1 MPSTTT
7 LHARDSALTPEA
19 TAILNHL
26 ARYRLSVME
35 AVERLPEFVSWRTRR
50 IKAVLRTCERQ
61 SLIRSSWLHQGVR
74 CWCLAPAGAA
84 YCGLPAE
91 RSGKL
96 SESAKLRAFGLL
108 QFCCLGDET
117 RRRLSNAEL
126 IHAFPHLPSAGLPNG
141 YYFDPTG
148 CGRLGLAR
156 LDAHRQ
162 GRWDRSLQCLREDI
176 DRHWQEPGF
185 RRLIQAGRFE
195 ITLLTVFP
203 EKASRLS
210 AALAE
215 HRDASRMPVRC
226 LALPALL
233 PLITSLPRKE
243 VSQHLRS

>member
-1 MPSTTT
+1 MSFQTSSD
-7 LHARDSALTPEA
+7 ARDLALPLEA
-19 TAILNHL
+19 NALLHHL
-26 ARYRLSVME
+26 ARYRLSVM
-35 AVERLPEFVSWRTRR
+35 AAIERLPEFVSWRTRR
-50 IKAVLRTCERQ
+50 IKAALRTYEHQ

-84 YCGLPAE
+84 HCGLPPE

-96 SESAKLRAFGLL
+96 SESAKLRAFAQL
-108 QFCCLGDET
+108 QFCCLGSEP
-117 RRRLSNAEL
+117 RRRLSTAEL
-126 IHAFPHLPSAGLPNG
+126 IHAFPHLPSTGLPNG
-141 YYFDPTG
+141 YYFDPAG
-148 CGRLGLAR
+148 AGRLGLAR

-203 EKASRLS
+203 EKATRLS

-215 HRDASRMPVRC
+215 HRDASRIPVRC

-243 VSQHLRS
+243 VSQHLRP

>member
-1 MPSTTT
+1 MSIQSSV
-7 LHARDSALTPEA
+7 HAPQSILPPEA
-19 TAILNHL
+19 DAILHHL
-26 ARYRLSVME
+26 GHHRLSVID
-35 AVERLPEFVSWRTRR
+35 ALKQLPVFVSWRTRR
-50 IKAVLRTCERQ
+50 IKALLRTCERRA
-61 SLIRSSWLHQGVR
+61 LISMSWLHQGVR

-84 YCGLPAE
+84 HCGLPTE

-96 SESAKLRAFGLL
+96 SEAAKLRAFAMLH
-108 QFCCLGDET
+108 FCCLGSEP
-117 RRRLSNAEL
+117 RRRLSTAEL
-126 IHAFPHLPSAGLPNG
+126 IRAFPHLPAVGLPNG

-148 CGRLGLAR
+148 SGRLGLAR

-185 RRLIQAGRFE
+185 RRLIQAGCFE

-203 EKASRLS
+203 EKASRIS

-215 HRDASRMPVRC
+215 HRDASRIPVRC

-243 VSQHLRS
+243 VSQHLRP

>member
-1 MPSTTT
+1 MRSNASLQICDT
-7 LHARDSALTPEA
+7 ALTAEA
-19 TAILNHL
+19 DALLHHL
-26 ARYRLSVME
+26 ARYRLSVMT

-61 SLIRSSWLHQGVR
+61 SLIRASWLHQGVR

-84 YCGLPAE
+84 HCGLPAE

-96 SESAKLRAFGLL
+96 SESAKLRAFSLL
-108 QFCCLGDET
+108 QFCCLGSEP
-117 RRRLSNAEL
+117 RRRLSTAEL
-126 IHAFPHLPSAGLPNG
+126 IHAFPHLPSTGLPNG
-141 YYFDPTG
+141 YYFDPAG
-148 CGRLGLAR
+148 AGQLGLAR

-162 GRWDRSLQCLREDI
+162 GRWDRSLQALREDI
-176 DRHWQEPGF
+176 DRHWQQPDF

-203 EKASRLS
+203 EKASRLT

-215 HRDASRMPVRC
+215 HRDAGRIPVRC
-226 LALPALL
+226 LALPELL

-243 VSQHLRS
+243 VLRHSRP